1 MERFVRSEKMTKT
14 KVKLSIYLMLTI
26 LTFAVLAWF
35 ASNFI
40 HSISHEKSVL
50 EIVSSVFIMIVLST
64 TGFRGC
70 KLVVKQTRKFNETP

>member
-1 MERFVRSEKMTKT
+1 MMQT

-40 HSISHEKSVL
+40 HNVSHEKNVL
-50 EIVSSVFIMIVLST
+50 DIVSSVFIMIVLST

-70 KLVVKQTRKFNETP
+70 TLVAKQARKIQ